1 MEDRF
6 DIVCG
11 LCMCHFSSVELD
23 DDALLCEACGHSL
36 HDDHAALR
44 REAPSAR
51 RLQEAALSYLK

>member
-11 LCMCHFSSVELD
+11 LCTCHFSSVELD

-44 REAPSAR
+44 REAPAAR
-51 RLQEAALSYLK
+51 RRQEVTLSYLK

>member
-44 REAPSAR
+44 EAPSAR
-51 RLQEAALSYLK
+51 RLQEVVLSYLK

>member
-6 DIVCG
+6 VIVCG
-11 LCMCHFSSVELD
+11 LCTCHFSSVELD

-51 RLQEAALSYLK
+51 RQQQAALSYLK